1 MTTVAVLHG
10 PSHPRHHRAVRSARS
25 LLVFALV
32 MLGVIACAAPCA
44 AQSRAALAR
53 SRTLFEQGL
62 AHAEAERWQEAR
74 ESFEQALAITERP
87 SILLNLATA
96 QAETG
101 ALVASAASYRRFL
114 EIATTRDQRQNRE
127 EATRALAAV
136 ERRLGHLEI
145 DTSALAP
152 DDVVRLD
159 DTDVV
164 PSDTAIDVDPGEHRL
179 AVRRG
184 SRDVRVERVTVAEGE
199 TQTVTLVVPDLR
211 PTRVAETTEE
221 PIETPPTQGG
231 GDDSLAIGLGVGL
244 GVGALVIAGV
254 IVGVVV
260 ATSSPGAPYQG
271 NVGTGVI
278 RF

>member
-1 MTTVAVLHG
+1 MFVLRALLMIVVLGLALTTSSVGH
-10 PSHPRHHRAVRSARS
+10 
-25 LLVFALV
+25 
-32 MLGVIACAAPCA
+32 
-44 AQSRAALAR
+44 AQSRAQLAR

-74 ESFEQALAITERP
+74 EAFEQALAITERP

-101 ALVASAASYRRFL
+101 ALLASAASYRRFL

-136 ERRLGHLEI
+136 EARLGHL
-145 DTSALAP
+145 ALDVTGLAA
-152 DDVVRLD
+152 DDVVRVD
-159 DTDVV
+159 DVDVV
-164 PSDTAIDVDPGEHRL
+164 VGATPIVVDPGAHRIV
-179 AVRRG
+179 VRRG
-184 SRDVRVERVTVAEGE
+184 SRDVRVERVTVAEGQTE
-199 TQTVTLVVPDLR
+199 TVALRVPDLR
-211 PTRVAETTEE
+211 PTRVAETTGSE
-221 PIETPPTQGG
+221 PTEVPVTPSG

-260 ATSSPGAPYQG
+260 ATSSPAAPYQG
-271 NVGTGVI
+271 NVGEGVI